1 MNCEQL
7 AKIINIQG
15 VEAAFSILYASDES
29 DNGTWMQL
37 LYEMQGLVDDVAIAK
52 LLRMLWINNS
62 DNVDREVAI
71 KIFIKYG
78 KQSMDSKEL
87 AIVNEWEDIITVYRG
102 GFGTGTDI
110 SWSIDKDVAIN
121 FNGVNP
127 LVEERKVNK
136 TQIFAVYDCGEKE
149 VIIC

>member
-1 MNCEQL
+1 MNSEQL

-15 VEAAFSILYASDES
+15 VEAAFSILFASDES
-29 DNGTWMQL
+29 DDGTWMQL
-37 LYEMQGLVDDVAIAK
+37 LYEIQGIVDDAAIAK
-52 LLRMLWINNS
+52 LLKMLWIDNS
-62 DNVDREVAI
+62 DNVDREIAI
-71 KIFIKYG
+71 KMFIKYG

-87 AIVNEWEDIITVYRG
+87 AIVNEWEDTITVYRG

-121 FNGVNP
+121 FNGGNP
-127 LVEERKVNK
+127 LVEERKVAK
-136 TQIFAVYDCGEKE
+136 TQILAFYDCGEKE

>member
-121 FNGVNP
+121 FNGGNP
-127 LVEERKVNK
+127 LVEVH
-136 TQIFAVYDCGEKE
+136 AVGSCTDHAT
-149 VIIC
+149 